1 MTAATAPPPAPEQM
15 PLFPERLLTLG
26 NMEMVPLDRF
36 PEDALLEGPPPSPAL
51 IESIRR
57 WGVLEPVLV
66 RAVGG
71 ALEHGN
77 PRTLV
82 SGRRRLK
89 ALRLLHAEYQER
101 VRRIAAAAPADTVLN
116 DETVPGY
123 RAVYERMRDF
133 ARVPCRVVSDP
144 EGVVGD
150 GRTEALLLT
159 ANAVRAD
166 NPQADFRALSLLLAR
181 FVAQGLSDKEALA
194 ETAKASG
201 LAPGTVKQRLRLLD
215 LDADL
220 QDDFMAG
227 RVGYQVALAASRLGP
242 ESQALLAS
250 MVDGGQKP
258 TLELVKQAKRDAV
271 KQFQADLF
279 DGLPDTTGDGPAHE
293 MRPPLLEYARS
304 LQAQLREIKMP
315 IMQEAAEV
323 IGALLMEIATT
334 PKEPAG
340 APDA

>member
-1 MTAATAPPPAPEQM
+1 MSTVEAVAPEQM

-26 NMEMVPLDRF
+26 GMEQVPLDRF
-36 PEDALLEGPPPSPAL
+36 PADALLEGPAPTPGL
-51 IESIRR
+51 VESIRR
-57 WGVLEPVLV
+57 WGVLEPILV

-71 ALEHGN
+71 QLDYGS

-89 ALRLLHAEYQER
+89 AVRLLEAEYRER
-101 VRRIAAAAPADTVLN
+101 LGKIAKAAGPGTVLN

-123 RAVYERMRDF
+123 RAVYERFREF
-133 ARVPCRVVSDP
+133 QRIPCRVVSDP

-159 ANAVRAD
+159 ANATRTE
-166 NPQADFRALSLLLAR
+166 NEQADFRALGVLLAR
-181 FVAQGLSDKEALA
+181 FVAQGLSDKEATA

-215 LDADL
+215 LDLDL

-227 RVGYQVALAASRLGP
+227 RIGYRVALAASRLGA

-250 MVDGGQKP
+250 MIDGGQHP

-271 KQFQADLF
+271 RQFQADLF
-279 DGLPDTTGDGPAHE
+279 ASLPGLPGADEPRL
-293 MRPPLLEYARS
+293 RPPLLEYARTV
-304 LQAQLREIKMP
+304 QAQLRAIKMP
-315 IMQEAAEV
+315 ILQEAADV
-323 IGALLMEIATT
+323 IGALLVEIAVT
-334 PKEPAG
+334 PKED
-340 APDA
+340 PDEH